1 MKLRLAGSS
10 AKAEPGIKYHQFQP
24 KNFYDICKPNEV
36 LQVTNVGDTNRYL
49 NEYFFDC
56 YVNSFDNFK
65 AEKLAFI
72 QFKNIFPLIGT
83 GRK

>member
-1 MKLRLAGSS
+1 MNLKLVGSS
-10 AKAEPGIKYHQFQP
+10 AKAKQENRYHQFQP

-56 YVNSFDNFK
+56 YVNSFDPFK

-72 QFKNIFPLIGT
+72 QFKKIFPLIGT
-83 GRK
+83 GYK